1 MSRKI
6 ILIAAFFSGSSV
18 FAIHSPVIRE
28 GKLALTAAQLDQG
41 PVELKGEWEFHWKKL
56 ASEVPLGRSPLEPA
70 PTTVTV
76 PKSWNGMVA
85 RGITVPAHGY
95 ATFRLNLALP
105 DVPQRL
111 AIRMNEQGTAFAVWI
126 NGRRIAERGRVGAT
140 AADTIPDTRPLV
152 AFLGEVSGHTM
163 IDLEIANFHYR
174 KGGMWNAVEIGH
186 EEVIRRESARAH
198 SLEVFVA
205 GTLLII
211 ALYHFALYPY
221 YRPGKPALIF
231 AFFCLALFSVV
242 TTGQR
247 VLPEVFPG
255 LQYGIYSQVEYL
267 SWFFSIPLGI
277 HYVDSMFQIIRG
289 RRFIPLVYAI
299 AAVFSLCL
307 LFPPDLYSYTILPSN
322 IILFGA
328 ASYAMLRLVLLI
340 PQRPQ
345 GIRLFVFGALV
356 LIAFTVND
364 ILYIHEKFRLA
375 LLGPFGMLVFVLC
388 QALVLSRR
396 LLSIFQEKETLQK
409 KLNENLLQNIRQ
421 KTDELRTA
429 EEKSYQSR
437 EQFNNIVNN
446 IPGLAYRCDAL
457 PPWSM
462 RFLSEEMQRLTG
474 FEASAFIGDARM
486 KFSDLVRIEDRD
498 ARSEK
503 IGSLTQQDPRYR
515 MTYRLTGAKG
525 EEIWVEDRGQQIFD
539 TSGQALW
546 LDGVMVDITLRK
558 QFENAMLLAME
569 KAEQANKAKSQF
581 LASMSHE
588 LRTPLH
594 GVIGM
599 VSLLNETELTEEQ
612 KSLLAV
618 IESSG
623 SNLLNLIN
631 QILDLAKV
639 ESGHMEL
646 LMEPVDIR
654 LVVADIISLLT
665 LTAREK
671 GLNLLHECDANVP
684 EFIVSDQTKIR
695 QIILNL
701 TGNALKFTNK
711 GTVLVR
717 ITASDHRKGK
727 ILLKFAIRDTGI
739 GLSEPELERIFLPF
753 MQADSSTARKFGG
766 TGLGLTISKQLVEKM
781 GGFLW
786 VESKLGEG
794 SEFSFALPV
803 KIAEQSV
810 ASNRAEGESLVVA
823 PALDTRRC
831 ILVADD
837 DEINREI
844 SMRMLKNLG
853 YDVVVAENGKEAVV
867 KAFSAAPDL
876 ILMDCMMPEMD
887 GYEATIEIRKRSD
900 EVRTRRLPIIAL
912 SANAMKSD
920 QDRCMSAGLDDFISK
935 PFKQAEL
942 AAKISRWLN

>member
-1 MSRKI
+1 MAQKI
-6 ILIAAFFSGSSV
+6 LLIGILFSARSV
-18 FAIHSPVIRE
+18 FAMPSPVIH
-28 GKLALTAAQLDQG
+28 GGNLSLASGELDKG
-41 PVELKGEWEFHWKKL
+41 AIELKGEWEFHWKKL
-56 ASEVPLGRSPLEPA
+56 APEVPLTRKPA
-70 PTTVTV
+70 ETAPVTVSV
-76 PKSWNGMVA
+76 PKSWNGIVVP
-85 RGITVPAHGY
+85 GSIVPAHGY
-95 ATFRLNLALP
+95 ATYRLNLELP
-105 DVPQRL
+105 ATPQRL
-111 AIRMNEQGTAFAVWI
+111 AIRMNEQGTAFAVWV
-126 NGRRIAERGRVGAT
+126 NGQRIAGRGKVGAS

-152 AFLGEVSGHTM
+152 AFLGELSGHTV

-174 KGGMWNAVEIGH
+174 KGGMWNAVEIGP
-186 EEVIRRESARAH
+186 EETVRRESARAH

-211 ALYHFALYPY
+211 ALYHFALYAY
-221 YRPGKPALIF
+221 YRPGKPALVF
-231 AFFCLALFSVV
+231 ALFCLALFFRLI

-247 VLPEVFPG
+247 VLPEIFPG
-255 LQYGIYSQVEYL
+255 LQFGVYSRVEYL

-277 HYVDSMFQIIRG
+277 HYMNSMFGIIRG
-289 RRFIPLVYAI
+289 RLFMRVVYGI
-299 AAVFSLCL
+299 AVAFSLCL
-307 LFPPDLYSYTILPSN
+307 LLSPDLYSFTILPSN

-328 ASYAMLRLVLLI
+328 ASYAMLRLILLI
-340 PQRPQ
+340 PKKPQ
-345 GIRLFVFGALV
+345 GIGLFVFGALV
-356 LIAFTVND
+356 LIVFTIND

-409 KLNENLLQNIRQ
+409 QLNENLVENIRQ

-446 IPGLAYRCDAL
+446 IPGLAYRCDAV

-462 RFLSEEMQRLTG
+462 RFLSEEMHRLTG
-474 FEASAFIGDARM
+474 FKATDFIGDARM
-486 KFSDLVRIEDRD
+486 QFSNLIFDEDRD
-498 ARSEK
+498 TRCEK
-503 IGSLTQQDPRYR
+503 LSGLTQQDPRYR
-515 MTYRLTGAKG
+515 MTYRLKAANG
-525 EEIWVEDRGQQIFD
+525 EEIWVEDRGHKIFD
-539 TSGQALW
+539 ASGEALW

-558 QFENAMLLAME
+558 HFENAMLLAME

-581 LASMSHE
+581 LANMSHE

-599 VSLLNETELTEEQ
+599 VSLLNETELSEEQ

-623 SNLLNLIN
+623 SNLLSLIN

-646 LMEPVDIR
+646 FMEPVDIR
-654 LVVADIISLLT
+654 LVIAEIVSLLT

-671 GLNLLHECDANVP
+671 GLSLSYDCDVNVP
-684 EFIVSDQTKIR
+684 EFIVADQTKIR

-701 TGNALKFTNK
+701 TGNALKFTSK
-711 GTVLVR
+711 GAVALKV
-717 ITASDHRKGK
+717 TAGDQRNGK
-727 ILLKFAIRDTGI
+727 TLLKFAIRDTGI
-739 GLSEPELERIFLPF
+739 GLSESEVERIFLPF

-766 TGLGLTISKQLVEKM
+766 TGLGLTISRQLVEKM

-786 VESKLGEG
+786 VESKPGEG

-803 KIAEQSV
+803 KIAQPAPDFVAPKAEQAV
-810 ASNRAEGESLVVA
+810 AS
-823 PALDTRRC
+823 PAGGRRR
-831 ILVADD
+831 ILLADD

-853 YDVVVAENGKEAVV
+853 YDVIVAENGKEAVV
-867 KAFSAAPDL
+867 VALSADPDL
-876 ILMDCMMPEMD
+876 VLMDCMMPELD
-887 GYEATIEIRKRSD
+887 GYEATIEIRKRRGD
-900 EVRTRRLPIIAL
+900 AGARRLPIIAL
-912 SANAMKSD
+912 SANAMTSD
-920 QDRCMSAGLDDFISK
+920 QERRVSAGLDDFISK
-935 PFKQAEL
+935 PFKQADL
-942 AAKISRWLN
+942 AAKLGQWLS